1 MTKVYRNSLLHK
13 LLQYIYIYILLYFNK
28 YYRISRTVTCS
39 FQKHLHH
46 LKAHLFNNLKF
57 HIMPSHNPPE
67 AMKPKGH
74 WRQASG
80 RVSSNHRYLH
90 VVLNTSM
97 PRWSWNP
104 PRPPRWGPHRLDT
117 PGFLGDIGK
126 QTRRLPRAV
135 LEMNPRFGECI
146 LYIYNEYI
154 IYMNIMGIGFPHSLQ
169 FAAGGVLIRWPSKTF
184 MSFQV
189 SLIMLIAKP
198 WSCTVTSNCIF
209 QLPCFSVK

>member
-154 IYMNIMGIGFPHSLQ
+154 WI
-169 FAAGGVLIRWPSKTF
+169 
-184 MSFQV
+184 
-189 SLIMLIAKP
+189 
-198 WSCTVTSNCIF
+198 
-209 QLPCFSVK
+209 

>member
-13 LLQYIYIYILLYFNK
+13 LLQYIYIYT
-28 YYRISRTVTCS
+28 YYYISINIIESQEPSLAHTCS

-46 LKAHLFNNLKF
+46 LKARLVQQLEIPYIF
-57 HIMPSHNPPE
+57 MPSHNPPE

-135 LEMNPRFGECI
+135 LKMNPRFGECI
-146 LYIYNEYI
+146 LYIYIMNTYEY
-154 IYMNIMGIGFPHSLQ
+154 NG
-169 FAAGGVLIRWPSKTF
+169 
-184 MSFQV
+184 
-189 SLIMLIAKP
+189 
-198 WSCTVTSNCIF
+198 N
-209 QLPCFSVK
+209 